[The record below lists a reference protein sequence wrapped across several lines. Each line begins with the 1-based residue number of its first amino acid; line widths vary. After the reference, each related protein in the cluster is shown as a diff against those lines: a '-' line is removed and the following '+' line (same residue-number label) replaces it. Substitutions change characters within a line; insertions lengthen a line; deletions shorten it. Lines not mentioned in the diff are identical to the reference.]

1 MSCYLVDNAFMKLD
15 AFQGRRTPHAKVK
28 YDLSLQTPGTDESRP
43 LVMAVAQPSM
53 SSPNE
58 EDEDSATVSLLNRSV

>member
-1 MSCYLVDNAFMKLD
+1 MCYLVDNAFIKLD

-28 YDLSLQTPGTDESRP
+28 YDLSLQTPGTDKSRP